1 MQIDVHAHALSEAC
15 LDAMANHP
23 DFRGGVEKDGPGA
36 YAIPSYGPLDPGV
49 HDLAMRIEVMD
60 KIGTDVQMVSPPM
73 VPGQPTS
80 MTVDQARWINAHTAS
95 LAESSGGRLAGLA
108 VMPLAEPDQIASE
121 MRRAVDEQGFRAL
134 HLTTTADGTPLD
146 LPQFAELWATM
157 EELELFGVMH
167 PMTGML
173 RPALDDYSMRIL
185 VDWPQETTIAVGR
198 LIYSGVLERHPAL
211 RLCLC
216 HGGGTLPYL
225 RGRIDRGYF
234 APLYEANL
242 ECRANIS
249 QPPSAYLDR
258 LYFDTCVA
266 SPESLAFL
274 IEVMGA
280 NRVMLGTDYPFEIGD
295 ADMALARPAI
305 DALESDAREQVLGAN
320 AAALLPDLSR

>member
-15 LDAMANHP
+15 LDAMAKHP
-23 DFRGGVEKDGPGA
+23 DFRGGVEKDGPGG

-49 HDLAMRIEVMD
+49 HDLGLRIEMMD
-60 KIGTDVQMVSPPM
+60 KLGTDVQMVSPPM

-95 LAESSGGRLAGLA
+95 LAESSGGRLTGLA
-108 VMPLAEPDQIASE
+108 VMPLAEPEQIAGE
-121 MRRAVDEQGFRAL
+121 MRRAVDEYGFRAL

-146 LPQFAELWATM
+146 LPQFADLWATM
-157 EELELFGVMH
+157 EALELFGVMH

-185 VDWPQETTIAVGR
+185 VDWPQETTIAIGR

-249 QPPSAYLDR
+249 QPPSKYLDR
-258 LYFDTCVA
+258 LYFDTCVV

-280 NRVMLGTDYPFEIGD
+280 DRVMLGTDYPFEIGD

-305 DALESDAREQVLGAN
+305 DALEPDAREQVLGAN
-320 AAALLPDLSR
+320 VGALLPGLGG